1 MRIEAVPFLDQA
13 GSVTTLSGDGI
24 VVEGVLRGGGRLV
37 FGVPVEGVGRL
48 VSSLLDGLGQA
59 SARLGNTEASAR
71 LGREIPVLPL
81 TPQRLG
87 LLSGAPPDHVRIGIG
102 LGPAELVLEL
112 PLAALEKLV
121 AEATLPATSAAR
133 PH

>member
-1 MRIEAVPFLDQA
+1 MPIETVPFLDQA
-13 GSVTTLSGDGI
+13 GSVATLSGDGI
-24 VVEGVLRGGGRLV
+24 VVDGVLRDGGRLV

-48 VSSLLDGLGQA
+48 VSSLLDGLRQA
-59 SARLGNTEASAR
+59 RARLGHVEASAR

-81 TPQRLG
+81 TPDRIG
-87 LLSGAPPDHVRIGIG
+87 LLSGAPPDHVRIGVG

-121 AEATLPATSAAR
+121 AEAKLPAAAAR
-133 PH
+133 RH